1 MGFWAMPPFYHPA
14 VIPLP
19 RRTTALSRSRCPDG
33 QTRMCSSGDGFS
45 WVRRR
50 GGEEFGQEMI
60 TRVVFGLL
68 ILNAPACRFGGF
80 RASQTHPCFR
90 GHRHPRRSSDSVAG
104 RSTCAAS
111 RRPWP
116 RSRVGRCRHRSR
128 VRLSRLWGAVFLQS
142 LLVGLLWRILHR
154 FLGVSVFCVPT
165 VSVPRVWVLRRV
177 SRSSGPG
184 HAADGRS
191 LRGRLPRRHGG

>member
-45 WVRRR
+45 WVTRR
-50 GGEEFGQEMI
+50 GSEEFGQEMI

-68 ILNAPACRFGGF
+68 ILNAPACRFGGV
-80 RASQTHPCFR
+80 RAPQTHPFFR
-90 GHRHPRRSSDSVAG
+90 GNRHPRRSSDSIAG
-104 RSTCAAS
+104 RSTGAAS

-116 RSRVGRCRHRSR
+116 RTRVGWCWHWSRVW
-128 VRLSRLWGAVFLQS
+128 LSRLCGAVFLQP

-154 FLGVSVFCVPT
+154 LLGISVLCLPT
-165 VSVPRVWVLRRV
+165 VSLPGLWVL
-177 SRSSGPG
+177 
-184 HAADGRS
+184 
-191 LRGRLPRRHGG
+191 